1 MTTTTQ
7 TYAGPAAV
15 PLEHAASVSGATAA
29 RQDTLL
35 AQEQSAPPPAAGG
48 AEPLPNLIDLLDQ
61 LAEPAAP
68 PPVPLTPQTWGWA
81 VLAALAAALVIW
93 LIARAVRHY
102 HANAYRRAALAE
114 LEACGND
121 PAKVAAILRRAALA
135 AWPRDRV
142 ASLTGDAWV
151 RFLHE
156 TGGFAEEQG
165 AVLRAAPWEPDPAP
179 APALRRA
186 AEQWV
191 RHHRVSRASAA
202 EVAS

>member
-142 ASLTGDAWV
+142 ASLTGDAWA

-165 AVLRAAPWEPDPAP
+165 AVLRNAPWQPAP
-179 APALRRA
+179 APSPALRQA
-186 AEQWV
+186 AEEWV
-191 RHHRVSRASAA
+191 RHHRVSRTPAA

>member
-1 MTTTTQ
+1 MTAATQ

-15 PLEHAASVSGATAA
+15 PLEHAASVSGGAAA

-35 AQEQSAPPPAAGG
+35 AQAPSPTDRGAGG
-48 AEPLPNLIDLLDQ
+48 TEPLPNLIDLLGQ

-93 LIARAVRHY
+93 LIARAVLRY
-102 HANAYRRAALAE
+102 RANAYRRAALAE
-114 LEACGND
+114 LEACGDD
-121 PAKVAAILRRAALA
+121 PSKVAVILRRAALA
-135 AWPRDRV
+135 AWPRDKV

-156 TGGFAEEQG
+156 TGGFAQEQG
-165 AVLRAAPWEPDPAP
+165 AVLRAAPWQPDPAP

-186 AEQWV
+186 GEEWV
-191 RHHRVSRASAA
+191 RHHRVSRAPVA
-202 EVAS
+202 EVPS

>member
-1 MTTTTQ
+1 MTAASQ

-15 PLEHAASVSGATAA
+15 PLEHAAGVPGGAAA

-35 AQEQSAPPPAAGG
+35 AQAQSAPPPAAGG
-48 AEPLPNLIDLLDQ
+48 TEPLPNLIDLLGQ

-81 VLAALAAALVIW
+81 VLAALALALVIW
-93 LIARAVRHY
+93 LIARAVLRY
-102 HANAYRRAALAE
+102 RANAYRRAALAE
-114 LEACGND
+114 LEACGDD
-121 PAKVAAILRRAALA
+121 PAKVAAVLRRAALA
-135 AWPRDRV
+135 AWPRDEV

-156 TGGFAEEQG
+156 TGGFAQEQG
-165 AVLRAAPWEPDPAP
+165 AVLRAAPWRPDPTP

-191 RHHRVSRASAA
+191 RHHRVSRAPTD
-202 EVAS
+202 EVTS